1 MLNEDATGAPSAKL
15 AQGGRHAALVL
26 SIGPVQDFIATA
38 RKGQDLWFGSWL
50 LSELARAAAEAAQA
64 EGAELIMPAPA
75 SLKGQGAVANKVV
88 ARVAAKDALAVAN
101 TVESAARN
109 RLMALATSVFDRI
122 AASSPG
128 AHFQRR
134 NAELQVADLLEIA
147 WVVVDEVN
155 GAWGETRRRA
165 EAALAARKSLRDFA
179 PVSWGEAVPKSRLD
193 GQRESVIDEA
203 AFNGGKQNGHAE
215 RLRKTFGV
223 GPTERLCGVGLLKR
237 NGRHALTPEQ
247 ARGAR
252 VISTAHVAS
261 WSLRRVWNEPPVAQ
275 SSAAQSRLKAAFE
288 RFVANLPDRGQSL
301 SRVPQGHEDPVL
313 GRIDG
318 LVLFAERLAEDYEG
332 SQLFTARQELSVF
345 LREARCIVEE
355 QGGRWRILSPYYA
368 ILRADGDRMGPWLDG
383 LTTPKD
389 HQNASAALA
398 TFAASAETVVAQ
410 HHGHCVFAGGDDVL
424 ALLPVATALDC
435 TAALNH
441 AFTDAIARGPKSSSS
456 APTLSV
462 GVQIAHASDPFRGA
476 LEGARD
482 AEHTAKQ
489 TYGRGAFAVRLEKR
503 SGSPVLIGGKWSE
516 LDSFRALQN
525 AQDPSTG
532 SLPRGLAYDLRRVA
546 ERLNGEDSALN
557 EIRALEVDRVLK
569 QKEVGNDTTSAVWG
583 RLGNRNLS
591 YARLTRTCDELI
603 VTRAL
608 AALDEEDA

>member
-1 MLNEDATGAPSAKL
+1 
-15 AQGGRHAALVL
+15 
-26 SIGPVQDFIATA
+26 
-38 RKGQDLWFGSWL
+38 
-50 LSELARAAAEAAQA
+50 
-64 EGAELIMPAPA
+64 
-75 SLKGQGAVANKVV
+75 
-88 ARVAAKDALAVAN
+88 VAAKDAVAVAN

-109 RLMALATSVFDRI
+109 RLMALATSVFDRV
-122 AASSPG
+122 AASSLG

-147 WVVVDEVN
+147 WVVVDEVS
-155 GAWGETRRRA
+155 GDWGETRRRA

-179 PVSWGEAVPKSRLD
+179 PVTWGAAVPKSRLD

-203 AFNGGKQNGHAE
+203 AFKGGEQNGHAE

-332 SQLFTARQELSVF
+332 PQLVTARKELSVF
-345 LREARCIVEE
+345 RRETRRIVEE
-355 QGGRWRILSPYYA
+355 LGGRWRVLSPYYA
-368 ILRADGDRMGPWLDG
+368 VLRADGDRMGPWLDG

-435 TAALNH
+435 AAALNR

-456 APTLSV
+456 ARRSQDDDGAPPLSV
-462 GVQIAHASDPFRGA
+462 GVRIAHASDPCGGA
-476 LEGARD
+476 LEGARE
-482 AEHTAKQ
+482 AEHAAKQ
-489 TYGRGAFAVRLEKR
+489 TYGRGAFAVQLEKR

-532 SLPRGLAYDLRRVA
+532 SLPRGL
-546 ERLNGEDSALN
+546 
-557 EIRALEVDRVLK
+557 
-569 QKEVGNDTTSAVWG
+569 
-583 RLGNRNLS
+583 
-591 YARLTRTCDELI
+591 
-603 VTRAL
+603 
-608 AALDEEDA
+608 

>member
-1 MLNEDATGAPSAKL
+1 MTGVEP
-15 AQGGRHAALVL
+15 QAALL
-26 SIGPVQDFIATA
+26 FSIGPVQDFIATA

-318 LVLFAERLAEDYEG
+318 LVLFAGRLAEDYEG
-332 SQLFTARQELSVF
+332 SQLVTARQELSVF
-345 LREARCIVEE
+345 LREARCIVEK

-368 ILRADGDRMGPWLDG
+368 VLRADGDRMGDWLNG
-383 LTTPKD
+383 LREPKD
-389 HQNASAALA
+389 HENASAALA
-398 TFAASAETVVAQ
+398 GFAASAEKRVVPQ

-424 ALLPVATALDC
+424 ALLPVATVLDC
-435 TAALNH
+435 AAKLND
-441 AFTDAIARGPKSSSS
+441 AFTEAIASRPKSSSS

-462 GVQIAHASDPFRGA
+462 GIQIAHATELFRGA
-476 LEGARD
+476 LEGARE
-482 AEHTAKQ
+482 AERAAKH
-489 TYGRGAFAVRLEKR
+489 TYGCDAFAVRLEKR
-503 SGSPVLIGGKWSE
+503 SGPPVLIGGKWSE

-525 AQDPSTG
+525 VQEPSTG

-546 ERLNGEDSALN
+546 ERLNREDSALN

-569 QKEVGNDTTSAVWG
+569 QKEVGNDETSAVWG
-583 RLGNRNLS
+583 RLGNRDLS

-608 AALDEEDA
+608 AALDGEDA